1 MRDPEDRLQVRRIG
15 RNRYVLDVRG
25 LACPYPQLLVTKAL
39 NGLSGEDILE
49 VTLDNPPSVR
59 DIPLAL
65 EEKGYKIG
73 ISRLNSSS
81 WIMIIKIVQ

>member
-1 MRDPEDRLQVRRIG
+1 MRDPEDRLKVRRIG

-25 LACPYPQLLVTKAL
+25 LTCPYPQLLVTKAL
-39 NGLSGEDILE
+39 SGLSGEDILE

-65 EEKGYKIG
+65 EEKGYRIG
-73 ISRLNSSS
+73 VSRLDSST
-81 WIMIIKIVQ
+81 WIMTIQIGQ